1 MTRRRDRSAR
11 PASAWLP
18 VDAVGHDGLVVRAD
32 GVLVRVLEV
41 VPSNPLVLDAAG
53 CQRMTRGFT
62 ELLARVPGGAGIQCY
77 VHATPIA
84 LDELL
89 AAARVETDAATTA
102 LVDSDDASL
111 AARGDALR
119 RLAQLQADALRD
131 HAQAQAALDVR
142 YLLVVPWSAPGG
154 PHRRGR
160 RRAAVRNVRTHE
172 RLARE
177 SLQHSERLRSAL
189 GALDVKASL
198 LDGPGVLH
206 ALWTRASAGLAA
218 ELPEASPAR
227 TPEAYLTALDDAI
240 DPAQARRTA
249 TRLRAALCRGAIDTR
264 DRRTVT
270 VDGGVEHTIAL
281 AAPPER
287 TFYGWLLH
295 AMQVPLPWVLSV
307 HIGVR
312 DRAAERERHNRRARR
327 LWGVNEAALDRRA
340 RPDRAQYEQQA
351 EIEELV
357 QELSSGAE
365 TLCDVSISLTLRTQ
379 GTGEP
384 DRALLAEM
392 VTGAQRDLGAV
403 VDAPVTTGQA
413 RQGPLWTTSLPLG
426 LDAAGLTVPMISRNA
441 ADSFPFVS
449 TSCGSPSGLPFAFA
463 DPGRTLERLH
473 PFDRVHDNGTTVL
486 LGKSGGGKTMTSIAL
501 AAAALPRGCQV
512 NVIDRSAGHWAF
524 LARLIPGAVH
534 LGLGAD
540 GGATINPWDTPDPAQ
555 VPRSKVAYL
564 VRLHALLVGDH
575 DHGDEGQGLGAL
587 ERNLLALAIRRTYA
601 LAADDGTTAG
611 ESMLRATLH
620 DLAREEATS
629 ADGSTENAAVLRN
642 LAHRLGEF
650 CADGTY
656 GYLFDRPTTVGSDD
670 APLIV
675 FNTRQVP
682 DDVLAPV
689 LFAVLEFV
697 TTRVER
703 RHERHLRRLADGHPS
718 AGSLDGSSMI
728 VLEELWALLRR
739 RVTGGW
745 VNELVRR
752 ARHIGLWFVAITQQR
767 SDLAGAEGRA
777 LLDNAT
783 IQIFHRNGPQDLG
796 HLVDA
801 ERLSPEEVDQISR
814 LVTEKG
820 VLAQAYVVNGER
832 GRGAVAIRLGAPLY
846 WLATSDPHADVP
858 LRELALEQAGLPA
871 ATNDV
876 EASRAAFRA
885 LELLDDPAW
894 LDNAVP
900 PSTRRRS

>member
-1 MTRRRDRSAR
+1 MSRRREQAAR
-11 PASAWLP
+11 AASAWLP
-18 VDAVGHDGLVVRAD
+18 VDAVAPDGLLVRSD
-32 GVLVRVLEV
+32 GVLVRMLQV

-62 ELLARVPGGAGIQCY
+62 ELLARIPGGAAVQCY

-89 AAARVETDAATTA
+89 ARTRAETDAATAA
-102 LVDSDDASL
+102 LADSDDSAL
-111 AARGDALR
+111 AARGTALR
-119 RLAQLQADALRD
+119 RLAQLHADALRE
-131 HAQAQAALDVR
+131 HAEAQAALDVR
-142 YLLVVPWSAPGG
+142 YLLVVPCAETAPGT
-154 PHRRGR
+154 R
-160 RRAAVRNVRTHE
+160 RRRPRESGRTLGAHQ

-177 SLQHSERLRSAL
+177 SLQQTERLRSAL
-189 GALDVKASL
+189 GALDLKASL
-198 LDGPGVLH
+198 LDGPAVLDV
-206 ALWTRASAGLAA
+206 LWRRASAGRAIDR
-218 ELPEASPAR
+218 PESSPAH
-227 TPEAYLTALDDAI
+227 TPEALLTALDAPI
-240 DPAQARRTA
+240 DPAQARRA
-249 TRLRAALCRGAIDTR
+249 AARLRAGLCRGAIDTR
-264 DRRTVT
+264 DRRTIT
-270 VDGGVEHTIAL
+270 VDGALEQTIAL
-281 AAPPER
+281 AGAPER

-295 AMQVPLPWVLSV
+295 AMQTPLPWVLSV
-307 HIGVR
+307 HVGVR

-365 TLCDVSISLTLRTQ
+365 TLCDVTITLTLRAL
-379 GTGEP
+379 GTSEA

-392 VTGAQRDLGAV
+392 VTGARRDLGAV

-413 RQGPLWTTSLPLG
+413 RQGELWTTSLPLG
-426 LDAAGLTVPMISRNA
+426 LDAGRLKVPMISRNA

-463 DPGRTLERLH
+463 DPGQTLEHLH

-524 LARLIPGAVH
+524 LARLIPGAAH
-534 LGLGAD
+534 LALGAD

-575 DHGDEGQGLGAL
+575 DHGDDGHGLAAL

-601 LAADDGTTAG
+601 RAADTGTVAG
-611 ESMLRATLH
+611 ESLLRTTLH
-620 DLAREEATS
+620 DLAREEAAS
-629 ADGSTENAAVLRN
+629 PDGAAENAAILRN

-650 CADGTY
+650 CTDGTY
-656 GYLFDRPTTVGSDD
+656 GYLFDRPTTVGAGD
-670 APLIV
+670 APLVV

-718 AGSLDGSSMI
+718 AGALDGTSMI

-767 SDLAGAEGRA
+767 ADLTGPEGTA

-783 IQIFHRNGPQDLG
+783 IQIFHRNGPQDLA
-796 HLVDA
+796 HLVAA

-858 LRELALEQAGLPA
+858 LRELALEESGVRA
-871 ATNDV
+871 ARDDV
-876 EASRAAFRA
+876 EASRVAFRA
-885 LELLDDPAW
+885 LELLADPMWHAGV
-894 LDNAVP
+894 LP
-900 PSTRRRS
+900 PVSSSRP